1 MDEVSPPDSRES
13 KKRLSPKTIVS
24 LIMDILLCRGDMEP
38 KETLDAEPISVREL
52 FRFASPRDVCYFAIG
67 TGCALLG
74 GAIQPFVLIL
84 GGWIT
89 TVYLSPEKKVGNDQ
103 FWNDVM
109 LYVTCLGIA
118 GTGAFV
124 TSFLQSLFLHRGCLN
139 VVDTIRNEYLSAV
152 LRQDA
157 ACIPLMT
164 VPRTFHTYI
173 PINVACSSSIA
184 RIQDGMGDKL
194 GLLVRGFS
202 MFFSSAIVCCL
213 ISWQVT
219 LISLTI
225 GPISAMTLAMLGKVN
240 AVSISKAM
248 KSLTVA
254 ATICE
259 ESVMNVRTVQSCN
272 GQEQMTKRYSEALRH
287 ALSHSV
293 RGHFWMGF
301 FEGLSSFQIYVIV
314 GLALWFGCYGFYHGL
329 VAHRGDVLLCV
340 NTISLTA
347 YYLGML
353 GPHMMALLKARVS
366 AAIIYH
372 TIDQTTAN
380 DSKSRDLEKEIVA
393 GHVVFD
399 NVHFTYPTRDK
410 AVLDGLSWE
419 ARAGE
424 KIALVGPSGCGK
436 STSIALLTQ
445 LYQANNGRITID
457 GVDLHEMD
465 VSALRKRIGIVQ
477 QEPQLFNGTIK
488 ENISLNR
495 EDVDDARIK
504 RASETA
510 NATKFIEKLQ
520 NGFDTFIGPG
530 GVTLSGGQKQRIA
543 IARAIV
549 TDPCILFLDEATS
562 ALDASNEKIVQTAL
576 EQAAKGRTTITIAHR
591 LGAIKNVGKIFVIE
605 QGKVV
610 EAGSHSEL
618 LARNGTYAKLI
629 RTQEFDDVIDDSGT
643 SEKANDLPTEH
654 RYNRSSV
661 IFKKSEVATH
671 PSMRSLATGCISSNY
686 PTYPTNSKIS
696 SGLLMTYRSLEGSY
710 LLALCSLIVAFVR
723 ALELPGLGLAYLCA
737 FKALQMSEDT
747 YWVYAIYAFLVSL
760 GCGLLIWLSQ
770 CLSFFFSGW
779 LGERVM
785 DNLKIRVLRSL
796 LHRPMCYFDSKET
809 SPASCVASIL
819 QHSPNAMA
827 ALDYRFMTNLSN
839 MFSSVIGI
847 CIAFSF
853 SWHLGILGTALSS
866 ALLILALLNIRISYK
881 CHEKMDREDSSAEL
895 AVEIVERARTIQL
908 AAIEKGYLEKYHQQ
922 RLKSVLYDRRI
933 GLVDSINFAITQSF
947 VFFCDL
953 SCYVLGTYLIYNG
966 LYDTERVFFAFLGAQ
981 FSGWSIMYSAP
992 YFPDLIKADGSARVL
1007 FEMVGEQS
1015 AKSYESGAQP
1025 AISGNVK
1032 LADVKF
1038 FYPARPDLNV
1048 INGLSLAAEHGESI
1062 ALVGPSGCGKST
1074 VVSLLQRFYEAQ
1086 QGSVCI
1092 DDKKIDDINMCYLRS
1107 RVTLVGQEPVLFKGS
1122 ILDNVMLGVDGC
1134 SREDAVAACHM
1145 ANANKFI
1152 ELLPEA
1158 YDTDVGEEGHLL
1170 SGGQKQRIAIA
1181 RALVRKP
1188 QILLLDEA
1196 TSALDTQNEQIVQ
1209 QALNDAKVDRTTII
1223 IAHRL
1228 NSVQHCDRIFY
1239 IENGKVVESGTHTS
1253 LLQVNGKYARLVR
1266 TQNMS

>member
-1 MDEVSPPDSRES
+1 
-13 KKRLSPKTIVS
+13 
-24 LIMDILLCRGDMEP
+24 MEP

-157 ACIPLMT
+157 AWFDVNPSGVITAQL
-164 VPRTFHTYI
+164 
-173 PINVACSSSIA
+173 NDSIA

-272 GQEQMTKRYSEALRH
+272 GQEQMTKVWMLWILPWTRRAPGGCSALR
-287 ALSHSV
+287 
-293 RGHFWMGF
+293 
-301 FEGLSSFQIYVIV
+301 
-314 GLALWFGCYGFYHGL
+314 
-329 VAHRGDVLLCV
+329 
-340 NTISLTA
+340 
-347 YYLGML
+347 
-353 GPHMMALLKARVS
+353 PHMMALLKARVS

-1253 LLQVNGKYARLVR
+1253 LLQVNGKYARLSFLRMPLLTFVLCALTQLSILIPTMSMLFCSRLHR
-1266 TQNMS
+1266 TKAGGSSSEDKGKDDMVLPPRVSFKENGEMVLDHRSEKSHRRSQRANGGESEPKNRKNGLHSSTL

>member
-1 MDEVSPPDSRES
+1 
-13 KKRLSPKTIVS
+13 
-24 LIMDILLCRGDMEP
+24 
-38 KETLDAEPISVREL
+38 
-52 FRFASPRDVCYFAIG
+52 
-67 TGCALLG
+67 
-74 GAIQPFVLIL
+74 
-84 GGWIT
+84 
-89 TVYLSPEKKVGNDQ
+89 
-103 FWNDVM
+103 
-109 LYVTCLGIA
+109 
-118 GTGAFV
+118 
-124 TSFLQSLFLHRGCLN
+124 
-139 VVDTIRNEYLSAV
+139 
-152 LRQDA
+152 
-157 ACIPLMT
+157 
-164 VPRTFHTYI
+164 
-173 PINVACSSSIA
+173 
-184 RIQDGMGDKL
+184 
-194 GLLVRGFS
+194 
-202 MFFSSAIVCCL
+202 
-213 ISWQVT
+213 
-219 LISLTI
+219 
-225 GPISAMTLAMLGKVN
+225 MTLAMLGKVN

-610 EAGSHSEL
+610 EAGEKRSRISRPL
-618 LARNGTYAKLI
+618 FLRLI
-629 RTQEFDDVIDDSGT
+629 L
-643 SEKANDLPTEH
+643 KDLIL
-654 RYNRSSV
+654 NCW
-661 IFKKSEVATH
+661 
-671 PSMRSLATGCISSNY
+671 LG
-686 PTYPTNSKIS
+686 TNSKIS

-770 CLSFFFSGW
+770 CLS
-779 LGERVM
+779 
-785 DNLKIRVLRSL
+785 
-796 LHRPMCYFDSKET
+796 
-809 SPASCVASIL
+809 
-819 QHSPNAMA
+819 
-827 ALDYRFMTNLSN
+827 
-839 MFSSVIGI
+839 
-847 CIAFSF
+847 
-853 SWHLGILGTALSS
+853 
-866 ALLILALLNIRISYK
+866 
-881 CHEKMDREDSSAEL
+881 L

-966 LYDTERVFFAFLGAQ
+966 LAFLGAQ

-1074 VVSLLQRFYEAQ
+1074 
-1086 QGSVCI
+1086 VCI